1 MMFNDSEEILSDL
14 LSRWHSW
21 ARGYRPIAQSGAD
34 PMFRNVKSGK
44 SWDSTAD
51 IVEDEIE
58 SGILKA
64 VDFHVSEMPDDP
76 EGVGALRSA
85 IYCHARNCC
94 TGRSVWMSPRL
105 PRDPVERGAILAA
118 AKAEIT
124 RRLMQAGV
132 M

>member
-1 MMFNDSEEILSDL
+1 MMFNDSNAILDDL

-58 SGILKA
+58 AGVLRA
-64 VDFHVSEMPDDP
+64 VDFHVGEMAEPN
-76 EGVGALRSA
+76 RSA

-105 PRDPVERGAILAA
+105 PRDPMERGAILAA
-118 AKAEIT
+118 AKVEIT